1 MTITSPMFTL
11 YCPFN
16 SSLFLHRLS
25 CISISVGVQRTPC
38 NNTIMVQPLV
48 IVVSFT
54 RSIIQQHDKSKA
66 TPLPWVLSEFCSPHP
81 SVMYRTLRAPAKIII
96 QKTRKKQAIS
106 SLAKRK
112 NIMCMFVSCM
122 PVLTQ
127 QAKSNKQL
135 HQRMNSHNITR
146 NVQHYAQINFPE
158 MG

>member
-38 NNTIMVQPLV
+38 NSTIMAQLV

-54 RSIIQQHDKSKA
+54 RSIIQQHGKSKA

-122 PVLTQ
+122 PILTQ
-127 QAKSNKQL
+127 
-135 HQRMNSHNITR
+135 
-146 NVQHYAQINFPE
+146 
-158 MG
+158 

>member
-1 MTITSPMFTL
+1 
-11 YCPFN
+11 
-16 SSLFLHRLS
+16 
-25 CISISVGVQRTPC
+25 
-38 NNTIMVQPLV
+38 MVQPLV

-81 SVMYRTLRAPAKIII
+81 SVMYQTLRAPAKIII

-158 MG
+158 MD